1 MSEKILTLK
10 LLKEKYGVCRLDK
23 TELIPEWATNSEIFS
38 ITRTTD
44 ELSVVCPEN
53 NIPNDIKC
61 EKDWR
66 ILKIEGPLD
75 FSLIGILASISTILA
90 QKGIS
95 IFAISTYDTDY
106 ILVKNKD
113 IDNAIESLIKER
125 YEIINMSKQK
135 DLRLI

>member
-1 MSEKILTLK
+1 MVDKILTMK

-23 TELIPEWATNSEIFS
+23 NELIPKWAQNSDFFS
-38 ITRTTD
+38 ITKTCD
-44 ELSVVCPEN
+44 ELSIVCSEDD
-53 NIPNDIKC
+53 IPIDIKC

-90 QKGIS
+90 QNEIS
-95 IFAISTYDTDY
+95 VFAISTYDTDY

-113 IDNAIESLIKER
+113 LSNAIQSLIKER
-125 YEIINMSKQK
+125 YEVI
-135 DLRLI
+135 D

>member
-1 MSEKILTLK
+1 MLEKILTMK
-10 LLKEKYGVCRLDK
+10 LIKEKYGVCRLDK
-23 TELIPEWATNSEIFS
+23 IELIPEWAKNSDFFS
-38 ITRTTD
+38 ITKTCD
-44 ELSVVCPEN
+44 ELSIVCSQDSIPEE
-53 NIPNDIKC
+53 IKC
-61 EKDWR
+61 ERDWR

-113 IDNAIESLIKER
+113 IANAIESLINER
-125 YEIINMSKQK
+125 YEII
-135 DLRLI
+135 D

>member
-1 MSEKILTLK
+1 MVDNILTMK

-23 TELIPEWATNSEIFS
+23 NELIPKWAQNSDFFS
-38 ITRTTD
+38 ITKTCD
-44 ELSVVCPEN
+44 ELSIVCSEDD
-53 NIPNDIKC
+53 IPIVIKC

-90 QKGIS
+90 QNEIS
-95 IFAISTYDTDY
+95 VFAISTYDTDY

-113 IDNAIESLIKER
+113 LSNAIQSLIKER
-125 YEIINMSKQK
+125 YEVI
-135 DLRLI
+135 D